1 MADDK
6 DKKRKS
12 GNGGGS
18 DDGGVSHR
26 QIIPKVD
33 DEDMF
38 EWLCGLFNISP
49 NDAAPGEVKSEPDAF
64 PDAIE
69 LRPVFGRGGRD
80 TKADPIFVK
89 EWKAQQSPEPRT
101 EQLVMLAAEML
112 RRAQNDCNG
121 LKHPQRYGLFARSN
135 LKGAGYYSR
144 YLFALGPTARIYEDK
159 DMPATDDEGTHR
171 DQLLRDTL
179 AHNRWLVEQQTE
191 AMSGIMRLQQDIIRQ
206 QAETIARQDSERRA
220 WILTSEEALSRK
232 QEREIAAERAKVWN
246 DVIAEG
252 VDQLKSLLPAV
263 KIYLTKGKGDTIL
276 DTLRKFVDSLAEEE
290 FQALF
295 GEKDANGQFV
305 KKGILKDEQ
314 IMLFDGILT
323 GTEPVAKLSDFMMSF
338 ETDQLIAAQNAIRPA
353 KIQELAGIVKSAADV
368 INKPNGAQA

>member
-1 MADDK
+1 
-6 DKKRKS
+6 
-12 GNGGGS
+12 
-18 DDGGVSHR
+18 
-26 QIIPKVD
+26 
-33 DEDMF
+33 
-38 EWLCGLFNISP
+38 
-49 NDAAPGEVKSEPDAF
+49 
-64 PDAIE
+64 
-69 LRPVFGRGGRD
+69 
-80 TKADPIFVK
+80 
-89 EWKAQQSPEPRT
+89 
-101 EQLVMLAAEML
+101 MLAAEML